1 MRCANLGT
9 IVELHYR
16 QRALEALELLQQ
28 LLVGQEPLV
37 PAALTSGQRR
47 AVLARHAQQAITM
60 RHKRRELVG
69 AELAAEPCW
78 EILLTL
84 YTNWAQGVRISVTDL
99 GYAAGIPTPTV
110 VRWLAVLVQRNF
122 VCRDADPSDGR
133 RIWISLTRTAV
144 TAIEQVLTLE
154 AFGTSDSSHPVG
166 RAA

>member
-1 MRCANLGT
+1 MNLGT

-16 QRALEALELLQQ
+16 QRAIEALELLQH
-28 LLVGQEPLV
+28 LLVGEEPLA

-47 AVLARHAQQAITM
+47 AVLARNAQQAITM
-60 RHKRRELVG
+60 RHKRRELLG
-69 AELAAEPCW
+69 AELATEPCW

-84 YTNWAQGVRISVTDL
+84 YTNWAQGARISVTDL
-99 GYAAGIPTPTV
+99 AYAAGIPTPTV
-110 VRWLAVLVQRNF
+110 VRWLAVLVQRKF

-154 AFGTSDSSHPVG
+154 AFGTHGNSRPAV